1 MGIFL
6 FICYTYY
13 NREVISME
21 IMSNGK
27 PIVIDIDNGE
37 DTFDIFKPMENI
49 DLEETQKI
57 EKPVKNG
64 DQDE

>member
-1 MGIFL
+1 
-6 FICYTYY
+6 
-13 NREVISME
+13 ME

-27 PIVIDIDNGE
+27 PIVIDIDKGE